1 MRNITH
7 FLLSALAMFA
17 LAALP
22 LMLIP
27 GSVEMLAAKP
37 NGLSILL
44 FIWVVSFG
52 CIGITLIGS
61 SIGLYL
67 TAN

>member
-1 MRNITH
+1 
-7 FLLSALAMFA
+7 MFA

-27 GSVEMLAAKP
+27 GPVEMLAAKP

-61 SIGLYL
+61 SISLYL